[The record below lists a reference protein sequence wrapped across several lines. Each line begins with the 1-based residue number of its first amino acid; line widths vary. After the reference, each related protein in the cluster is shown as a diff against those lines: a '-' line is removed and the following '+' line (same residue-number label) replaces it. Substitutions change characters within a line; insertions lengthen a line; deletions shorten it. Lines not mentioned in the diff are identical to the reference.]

1 MDPNPAANFEKGQS
15 GACPPEADEKRA
27 VDLLLLVGLAFALAF
42 AIAIPFDNAAADGVA
57 AMDAPPLGGNVVAAT
72 STGSIVILVVVAVA
86 VAEAVPVTG
95 PLPVTVTNPSELCP
109 SATSTNIML
118 SISQQMIGILLRV
131 DER

>member
-86 VAEAVPVTG
+86 VAVAEAG